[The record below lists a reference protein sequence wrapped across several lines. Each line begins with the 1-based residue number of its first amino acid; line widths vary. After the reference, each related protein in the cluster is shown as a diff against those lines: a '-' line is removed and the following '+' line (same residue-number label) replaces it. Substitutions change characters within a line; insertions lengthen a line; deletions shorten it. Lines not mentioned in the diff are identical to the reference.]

1 MAKYANYS
9 NGSETSICINCAMTT
24 KGCPWA
30 QKRIPLLDWEA
41 VPIKKMVSSL
51 KTKDGTVKKGYVDS
65 YRVISCPNFKKYERM
80 KACDLL

>member
-41 VPIKKMVSSL
+41 VPIKKMVSLGGVRFSSDS
-51 KTKDGTVKKGYVDS
+51 KSRGTWCLS
-65 YRVISCPNFKKYERM
+65 QRHP
-80 KACDLL
+80 APL